1 MKRPPARRGALGRF
15 AAFLLWS
22 LPAAAGAGLALGDAP
37 TVERVRDLVFDQYQ
51 ALSPRPWSPDL
62 PVRVVDI
69 DEESLAR
76 LGQWPWPRDKLA
88 SLTAALRT
96 RGAAAIA
103 YDVIFSEPDR
113 SSPDRI
119 LDALPTRPQTE
130 ALARARTSVV
140 SHDASFAN
148 ELAAA
153 PVVLAV
159 ALTNRAPDAREAPP
173 PAMKAAFAVAGDDP
187 RRFVAGFAGVSTP
200 LPLLAASAPGL
211 GAINFIPDRDLVL
224 RSAPLLLA
232 RRDSSAEGA
241 ALVPS
246 LALEALRVA
255 QGATTIIVKSS
266 NASGEKAFGG
276 AATGVV
282 AVKVGDVE
290 IATGK
295 DGSARIRY
303 AGSQAARHIP
313 AWRVI
318 TGAVEP
324 AEIDGRIVFVG
335 ASAAALVDLRSTP
348 LEGAVAGVDVH
359 AELVE
364 HAMSGARLAR
374 PDYAPGLEAF
384 LAVLAAAAAG
394 FMARRLAAAPA
405 ALVAAAMVAAAFAAS
420 FAAFRWA
427 DVLIDAVAPSLTT
440 VAAYG
445 WTTIA
450 VYRGAERERRSVR
463 DAFGRYLS
471 PVMVQRLADDP
482 ASLRLG
488 GETRVVTAL
497 FSDARGF
504 TARSETLDAQGVV
517 EFLNRLHTPTTAAVL
532 AEGGTIDKY
541 IGDGL
546 MAFWNAPL
554 ATPDHAVAACRA
566 ALAMQRAVAG
576 LDAAMRAEA
585 AAAGRP
591 HRPVRIG
598 VGVNTGEAFVGNMG
612 STQRFDYS
620 IVGDM
625 VNVASRLESA
635 TKELGVDILVS
646 QATREAADGAMRCL
660 DAGMIDLKGKSE
672 AVPAFV
678 LLGPAEAGD
687 GFAAL
692 ESAPAA
698 AMAAGDLASFD
709 AARAAL
715 RTIPGADRLETVYAR
730 RRAALALNRPS

>member
-1 MKRPPARRGALGRF
+1 MKRLPARRGALGRLT
-15 AAFLLWS
+15 AFLLWA
-22 LPAAAGAGLALGDAP
+22 LPAAAGAALALGEAP
-37 TVERVRDLVFDQYQ
+37 TVERVRDLIFDQYQ
-51 ALSPRPWSPDL
+51 ALSPRAWSPDL

-113 SSPDRI
+113 SSPERI
-119 LDALPTRPQTE
+119 LDALPELPEKE
-130 ALARARTSVV
+130 ALARALTSVV
-140 SHDASFAN
+140 SHDDAFAN
-148 ELAAA
+148 EVAAA

-159 ALTNRAPDAREAPP
+159 ALTHRAPDAQAPP
-173 PAMKAAFAVAGDDP
+173 PAMKGAFAVAGDDP
-187 RRFVAGFAGVSTP
+187 RRFVPRFGGMSTP
-200 LPLLAASAPGL
+200 LPLLAASAAGL

-232 RRDSSAEGA
+232 RKDSSAEGA

-255 QGATTIIVKSS
+255 QGATTIVVKSS
-266 NASGEKAFGG
+266 NASGEKALGG

-290 IATGK
+290 IATGR
-295 DGSARIRY
+295 DGAARIRY

-313 AWRVI
+313 AWRVM
-318 TGAVEP
+318 TGAVDP

-384 LAVLAAAAAG
+384 LVVLAAAAVG
-394 FMARRLAAAPA
+394 FMARRLGPAPA
-405 ALVAAAMVAAAFAAS
+405 ALVAAAMAGAAFVAS
-420 FAAFRWA
+420 FAAFRWG
-427 DVLIDAVAPSLTT
+427 DVLVDAVVPSLTT

-450 VYRGAERERRSVR
+450 VYRRAERERRSVR

-566 ALAMQRAVAG
+566 ALAMQRAIAALDVAM
-576 LDAAMRAEA
+576 AAEA
-585 AAAGRP
+585 AAAGRA

-646 QATREAADGAMRCL
+646 RETREAADGAMRCL
-660 DAGMIDLKGKSE
+660 DAGAIELKGKSE
-672 AVPAFV
+672 AVRAYV
-678 LLGPAEAGD
+678 LLGPAAAGD

-692 ESAPAA
+692 EAAHDA
-698 AMAAGDLASFD
+698 AMAARDLPAFD
-709 AARAAL
+709 AAREAL
-715 RTIPGADRLETVYAR
+715 RRVPGADRLETFYAR